1 MRMELIQP
9 FINAADA
16 VFAES
21 LQAPTK
27 IVDLEMDQE
36 AYRRKGVAALIAIRG
51 DIEGRVILDLS
62 PEVAL
67 KVASQLAG
75 TEVAASEQVV
85 RETVCEM
92 ANMVI
97 GNSVTLLNDQ
107 GFHFKVFPPEIHMDE
122 TGLAGSADT
131 EALVI
136 CIETPCGN
144 IYLNIAMHY
153 LHRRRQERNTVPAL
167 D

>member
-21 LQAPTK
+21 LQGPTK
-27 IVDLEMDQE
+27 IVDLEMDEE
-36 AYRRKGVAALIAIRG
+36 AYRRKGVAALIAIKG

-62 PEVAL
+62 PEVAM
-67 KVASQLAG
+67 KVATILAG
-75 TEVAASEQVV
+75 TEMEASDQVV

-153 LHRRRQERNTVPAL
+153 LHRRRQERNAVPAL

>member
-1 MRMELIQP
+1 MELIQP
-9 FINAADA
+9 FISAADA

-21 LQAPTK
+21 LQGPTK
-27 IVDLEMDQE
+27 IVDLEMDE
-36 AYRRKGVAALIAIRG
+36 DAYRRKGVAALIAIKG

-62 PEVAL
+62 PEVAM

-75 TEVAASEQVV
+75 TEMEASDQVV

-153 LHRRRQERNTVPAL
+153 LHRRRQERNAIPAL